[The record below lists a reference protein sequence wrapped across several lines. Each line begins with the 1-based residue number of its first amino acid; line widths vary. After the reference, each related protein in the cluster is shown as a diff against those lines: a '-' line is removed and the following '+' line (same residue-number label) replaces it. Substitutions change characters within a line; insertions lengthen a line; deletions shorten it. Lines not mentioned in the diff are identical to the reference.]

1 MSKQDPI
8 QDFKPSIT
16 PRSRLVDKS
25 LFVRIGQREKQ
36 LFEEKA
42 TKLGYSPSA
51 LARALIEEFLK
62 QPS

>member
-16 PRSRLVDKS
+16 PRSKKADKS

-42 TKLGYSPSA
+42 AKLGYSASG
-51 LARALIEEFLK
+51 LGRRLIEEFLT